1 MSAADQEGIVIMIL
15 LVGSIIGWGYWMI
28 RMIRQWQ
35 EEDERWE
42 EHKRKQRRVI
52 EARRQQR

>member
-15 LVGSIIGWGYWMI
+15 LVGAVIGWGYWMS
-28 RMIRQWQ
+28 RVLRQWQ